1 MIYVISYN
9 INTTERNYSELYT
22 AIKSIGSGFYH
33 PLESVWFVSAQNTNV
48 DEISR
53 YLKQYLSPR
62 DNIMTI
68 EFAKGSK
75 IQGWLP
81 KNFWEWFDN
90 HKDK

>member
-1 MIYVISYN
+1 
-9 INTTERNYSELYT
+9 
-22 AIKSIGSGFYH
+22 
-33 PLESVWFVSAQNTNV
+33 
-48 DEISR
+48 
-53 YLKQYLSPR
+53 
-62 DNIMTI
+62 MTI